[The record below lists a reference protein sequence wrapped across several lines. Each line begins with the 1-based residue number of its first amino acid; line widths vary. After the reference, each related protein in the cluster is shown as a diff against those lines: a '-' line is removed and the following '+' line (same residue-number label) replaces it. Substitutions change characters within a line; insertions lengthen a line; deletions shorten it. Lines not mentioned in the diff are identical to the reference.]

1 MNKIKYRLT
10 RLNDGTTIESKNVAF
25 VKRDKD
31 GSFSILKTPEAGAT
45 CSMYNSMERLI
56 RTSLITDFNIVD
68 EDNIEFTTL
77 NSKYKLE
84 KV

>member
-1 MNKIKYRLT
+1 MNKTKYRLT
-10 RLNDGTTIESKNVAF
+10 RLNDGTTTESKSVAF

-31 GSFSILKTPEAGAT
+31 GSFSILKTPEQGST

-56 RTSLITDFNIVD
+56 RTSIITDFNIID
-68 EDNIEFTTL
+68 EDNIEFTTI

>member
-1 MNKIKYRLT
+1 MNKIKYKLT
-10 RLNDGTTIESKNVAF
+10 RLNDGTITESKSVAF

-31 GSFSILKTPEAGAT
+31 GSFSILKTPETGAT

-56 RTSLITDFNIVD
+56 RTSLITDFNIID
-68 EDNIEFTTL
+68 EDNIEFSTL

>member
-10 RLNDGTTIESKNVAF
+10 RLNDGIVIEAKSVAF
-25 VKRDKD
+25 VSRGKD
-31 GSFSILKTPEAGAT
+31 GSFSILKTPEQGST

-56 RTSLITDFNIVD
+56 RTSIITDFNIID